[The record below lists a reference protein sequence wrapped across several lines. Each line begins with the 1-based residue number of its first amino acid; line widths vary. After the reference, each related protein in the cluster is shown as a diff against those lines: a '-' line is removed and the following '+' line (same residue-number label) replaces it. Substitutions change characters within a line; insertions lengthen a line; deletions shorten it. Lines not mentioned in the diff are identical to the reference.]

1 LFKIIFLS
9 LASSRNNIYYIII
22 SSGEFND
29 EVHAFLDAPF
39 QVHAFLDVPF
49 QVLAFLVLH
58 DVDDPFVDSFLVPYD
73 VDVPFVVDVAFLVV
87 HKVRAF

>member
-1 LFKIIFLS
+1 METNTERPTETVIVVIVVS
-9 LASSRNNIYYIII
+9 
-22 SSGEFND
+22 
-29 EVHAFLDAPF
+29 VTAPF
-39 QVHAFLDVPF
+39 LVP
-49 QVLAFLVLH
+49 H

>member
-29 EVHAFLDAPF
+29 EVHAFLDVPF
-39 QVHAFLDVPF
+39 QVHAFRVP
-49 QVLAFLVLH
+49 H